1 MRIENP
7 LLALYSCT
15 EYFSLARTFRTA
27 WGEAVLMV
35 KLFSVRIMNSL
46 LAVYRDTDNF
56 TLARTFKTVWVS
68 TLLTGVVWR
77 FMLNVKLLRKSWDG
91 KRWV

>member
-1 MRIENP
+1 MNP
-7 LLALYSCT
+7 LLALNRGT

-27 WGEAVLMV
+27 CGDFTLRKFVDSMLP
-35 KLFSVRIMNSL
+35 IT
-46 LAVYRDTDNF
+46 RDTNNF

-77 FMLNVKLLRKSWDG
+77 FMLNVKLL
-91 KRWV
+91 